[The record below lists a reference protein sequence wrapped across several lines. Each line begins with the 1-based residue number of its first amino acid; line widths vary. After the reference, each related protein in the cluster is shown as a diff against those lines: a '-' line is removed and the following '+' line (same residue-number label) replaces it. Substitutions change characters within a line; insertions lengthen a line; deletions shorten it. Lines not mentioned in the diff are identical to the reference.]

1 MFVLIN
7 KDGKKI
13 YVKENKDQ
21 INTKFGVIRGPFETG
36 KIIESHL
43 GEKFVVSECFIDDEI
58 KIFRKGAR
66 PIYQYDAFLFIGL
79 LGLKRGMKVLEAGTG
94 SGCFTRCLIEIGCKV
109 YSFEKRK
116 DFYEIAKENLK
127 IYTNR
132 EVYLFNDDVE
142 NCKESGFDCIFLDM
156 LRVEE
161 KIPKVIDKLKNT
173 GKIGVFIPNLYNIQK
188 IVEILKENG
197 VVNINIIQIDLK
209 QLDPEK
215 YRIEKF
221 GFPGFFVYGQ
231 KVIIDD

>member
-7 KDGKKI
+7 KDGKKV

-21 INTKFGVIRGPFETG
+21 INTKFGVINGPFKPG
-36 KIIESHL
+36 KIVESHL
-43 GEKFVVSECFIDDEI
+43 GEKFVVSECFLDDEI

-127 IYTNR
+127 IYTNK
-132 EVYLFNDDVE
+132 EVYLSKKATLE
-142 NCKESGFDCIFLDM
+142 IE
-156 LRVEE
+156 LR
-161 KIPKVIDKLKNT
+161 KRK
-173 GKIGVFIPNLYNIQK
+173 
-188 IVEILKENG
+188 
-197 VVNINIIQIDLK
+197 
-209 QLDPEK
+209 
-215 YRIEKF
+215 
-221 GFPGFFVYGQ
+221 
-231 KVIIDD
+231 